1 MTGGGAV
8 ILAKALDPGK
18 LIPSPEFNPNL
29 KQLSFRIRSQF
40 KLSFDTM
47 GPIPSPHTGL
57 GCRCSDCRCSRF
69 HCPERR

>member
-1 MTGGGAV
+1 M
-8 ILAKALDPGK
+8 LAYALDPGK
-18 LIPSPEFNPNL
+18 RIPPPEFNPNL

-57 GCRCSDCRCSRF
+57 GCCCSDCRRSRF
-69 HCPERR
+69 HRTP